1 MKIRDWFKV
10 ASIAVF
16 LVVVPSSL
24 AMVTAYQTPAIG
36 GLEGSDCIGVLE
48 L

>member
-36 GLEGSDCIGVLE
+36 LGWRALTVLVY
-48 L
+48 